1 MLFFRG
7 FLALAMVV
15 VGAIV
20 LVRVAAFGF
29 RIETLPGLVLGA
41 AMVALGVH
49 RLTLIVRL
57 RRGLLR

>member
-1 MLFFRG
+1 VLFFRG

-20 LVRVAAFGF
+20 LVRIAAFGF

-57 RRGLLR
+57 RRGVLR